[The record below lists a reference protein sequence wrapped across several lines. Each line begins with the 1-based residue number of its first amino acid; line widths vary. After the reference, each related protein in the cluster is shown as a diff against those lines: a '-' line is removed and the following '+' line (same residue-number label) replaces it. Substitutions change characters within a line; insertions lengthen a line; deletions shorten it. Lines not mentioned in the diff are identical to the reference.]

1 MKRLISSFVFFLFL
15 IFQLQA
21 DPDPLVIGMELEYP
35 PFEFVADNGT
45 NDGVSVEMAKALA
58 IYLGRPLEIQNIKFD
73 ALITALKSDN
83 IDLIISSM
91 TATEERRKSINFSDP
106 YVTTGLAMLV
116 PIDSPIKSIED
127 LMTGKWKV
135 VVKLGTTGESF
146 ARSKLRNSTI
156 LTMNQDPVCALE
168 VAQKK
173 ADVWIYDQLSIF
185 HHHKQHKDTTKAL
198 LKPIR
203 EEQWA
208 IGLRKPK
215 LGEDDSLRE
224 EVNKFLK
231 SFRESGQFEELANIY
246 LKEEKKL
253 VSSMGIPFIF
263 DVNPSQK
270 ISRSGTGKNNNT
282 DDVNTSQKISQ
293 RVIEKNNNAESDPWF
308 FIVVSV
314 LILLTIIA
322 FWCLTRE
329 EDNSIYSYEVF
340 LRNLLGF
347 VFLWIILIGV
357 CFFIFSSINRVYH
370 WNWEGIWSRRWQIFG
385 GWIRTLW
392 ISFSALVLC
401 IGVGIGLVV
410 GSRCSLRPL
419 RFLCRAYTE
428 IVRGSPLLVVIL
440 FGYYVIAE
448 PFNIDSKIFVGIL
461 LLALFAGAYLGEIL
475 RGGIESV
482 GKTQFD
488 SARAVGFSR
497 SQTYRHVI
505 IPQAVRRV
513 LPAVAGLFIM
523 LVKDS
528 SLLSVISAEEFT
540 KRTDIARAA
549 TFTGIEA
556 YLLLAVGYLLITIP
570 LAYCAKRLERRFSY
584 ES

>member
-1 MKRLISSFVFFLFL
+1 MKRLISSFLLFLFQT
-15 IFQLQA
+15 FQSQA
-21 DPDPLVIGMELEYP
+21 DPDPLIVGMELEYP
-35 PFEFVADNGT
+35 PFEFVADDGT
-45 NDGVSVEMAKALA
+45 NDGVSVKMAEALA
-58 IYLGRPLEIQNIKFD
+58 RHLDRPLEIQNIKFD
-73 ALITALKSDN
+73 ALITALKSGS

-91 TATEERRKSINFSDP
+91 TATAERRKSINFSEP

-116 PIDSPIKSIED
+116 PIDSPIKGIED
-127 LMTGKWKV
+127 LMKEKRKV

-146 ARSKLRNSTI
+146 ARSELKNSTI
-156 LTMNQDPVCALE
+156 LTMNQDPACALE

-173 ADVWIYDQLSIF
+173 ADAWIYDQLSIF

-215 LGEDDSLRE
+215 SGENDSLRE
-224 EVNKFLK
+224 KLNGFLK

-246 LKEEKKL
+246 LQEEKEL
-253 VSSMGIPFIF
+253 VRSMGIPFIF
-263 DVNPSQK
+263 DVNPDQ
-270 ISRSGTGKNNNT
+270 KNNEDNVVEDNNT
-282 DDVNTSQKISQ
+282 GSDL
-293 RVIEKNNNAESDPWF
+293 RFVI
-308 FIVVSV
+308 IVSI
-314 LILLTIIA
+314 LILLSTVA
-322 FWCLTRE
+322 FWRLTRE
-329 EDNSIYSYEVF
+329 EDDLLMSKD
-340 LRNLLGF
+340 NLLKNLIGF
-347 VFLWIILIGV
+347 LVLWMILIGV
-357 CFFIFSSINRVYH
+357 CFFVFSSINRSYH
-370 WNWEGIWSRRWQIFG
+370 WNWEGIWNRRWQIFD

-392 ISFSALVLC
+392 ISLSALFLC
-401 IGVGIGLVV
+401 IGVGVGLVI
-410 GSRCSLRPL
+410 GSRCSLKPV
-419 RFLCRAYTE
+419 RFFCRAYTE
-428 IVRGSPLLVVIL
+428 IVRGSPLLVVLL

-448 PFNIDSKIFVGIL
+448 AFNVNGRIIVGIL

-475 RGGIESV
+475 RGGIDSV

-488 SARAVGFSR
+488 SARAVGFSQ
-497 SQTYRHVI
+497 SQTYRYVI

-528 SLLSVISAEEFT
+528 SLLSVIGAEEFT

-549 TFTGIEA
+549 TFTGIEG
-556 YLLLAVGYLLITIP
+556 YLPLALGYLLITIP
-570 LAYCAKRLERRFSY
+570 LAYCSKRLERRFSY

>member
-1 MKRLISSFVFFLFL
+1 MKRLISLFISFL
-15 IFQLQA
+15 IQA
-21 DPDPLVIGMELEYP
+21 LPSQAGPDPLVVGMELEYP
-35 PFEFVADNGT
+35 PFEFVAEDGT
-45 NDGVSVEMAKALA
+45 NDGVSVKMAEALA
-58 IYLGRPLEIQNIKFD
+58 NYLGRTLEIQNIKFD
-73 ALITALKSDN
+73 ALITALKSDS

-146 ARSKLRNSTI
+146 ARSELRNATI
-156 LTMNQDPVCALE
+156 VPMKQDPVCALE

-185 HHHKQHKDTTKAL
+185 HHHKRHKDTTKAL

-270 ISRSGTGKNNNT
+270 ISQS
-282 DDVNTSQKISQ
+282 
-293 RVIEKNNNAESDPWF
+293 VIEKNNNAESDPWF
-308 FIVVSV
+308 LIVVSV

-322 FWCLTRE
+322 FWYLTRE
-329 EDNSIYSYEVF
+329 EDKSIHSYESF
-340 LRNLLGF
+340 SINLLGF
-347 VFLWIILIGV
+347 VLLWIILIGV

-370 WNWEGIWSRRWQIFG
+370 WNWEGIWNRRWQIFG

-419 RFLCRAYTE
+419 RFFCRAYTE

-440 FGYYVIAE
+440 FGYYVVFE
-448 PFNIDSKIFVGIL
+448 PFNVNNKIFVGIL

-528 SLLSVISAEEFT
+528 SLLSVIGAEEFT
-540 KRTDIARAA
+540 LRTDIVRAN
-549 TFTGIEA
+549 TYTGIEA

-570 LAYCAKRLERRFSY
+570 LAYCSKRLERKFSY

>member
-1 MKRLISSFVFFLFL
+1 
-15 IFQLQA
+15 
-21 DPDPLVIGMELEYP
+21 
-35 PFEFVADNGT
+35 
-45 NDGVSVEMAKALA
+45 MAEALA
-58 IYLGRPLEIQNIKFD
+58 NYLGRTLEIQNIKFD
-73 ALITALKSDN
+73 ALITALKSDS

-146 ARSKLRNSTI
+146 ARSELRNATI
-156 LTMNQDPVCALE
+156 VPMKQDPVCALE

-185 HHHKQHKDTTKAL
+185 HHHKRHKDTTKAL

-270 ISRSGTGKNNNT
+270 ISQS
-282 DDVNTSQKISQ
+282 
-293 RVIEKNNNAESDPWF
+293 VIEMNNNAESDPWF
-308 FIVVSV
+308 LIVVSV

-322 FWCLTRE
+322 FWYLTRE
-329 EDNSIYSYEVF
+329 EDKSIHSYESF
-340 LRNLLGF
+340 SINLLGF
-347 VFLWIILIGV
+347 VLLWIILIGV
-357 CFFIFSSINRVYH
+357 CFFIFSSINRSWH
-370 WNWEGIWSRRWQIFG
+370 WNWEGLWNSRWQIFG

-419 RFLCRAYTE
+419 RFFCRAYTE

-440 FGYYVIAE
+440 FGYYVVFE
-448 PFNIDSKIFVGIL
+448 PFNVNNKIFVGIL

-528 SLLSVISAEEFT
+528 SLLSVIGAEEFT
-540 KRTDIARAA
+540 LRTDIVRAN
-549 TFTGIEA
+549 TYTGIEA

-570 LAYCAKRLERRFSY
+570 LAYCSKRLERKFSY

>member
-1 MKRLISSFVFFLFL
+1 MKRLISSFSLFLFQV
-15 IFQLQA
+15 FPSQA
-21 DPDPLVIGMELEYP
+21 ESDPLVVGMELEYP
-35 PFEFVADNGT
+35 PFEFVANDGT
-45 NDGVSVEMAKALA
+45 NDGVSVKMAEALA
-58 IYLGRPLEIQNIKFD
+58 DYLGRALEIQNIKFD

-91 TATEERRKSINFSDP
+91 TANDERRKSINFSDP

-116 PIDSPIKSIED
+116 PIDSPIRGIED
-127 LMTGKWKV
+127 LMSGRRKI

-146 ARSKLRNSTI
+146 ARRELKNATI
-156 LTMNQDPVCALE
+156 LTMNQDPACALE

-173 ADVWIYDQLSIF
+173 ADAWIYDQLSIF
-185 HHHKQHKDTTKAL
+185 HHHKQHKETTKAL

-215 LGEDDSLRE
+215 SGEDDSLRGK
-224 EVNKFLK
+224 VNDFLK
-231 SFRESGQFEELANIY
+231 NFRESGQFEELASTY
-246 LKEEKKL
+246 LHEEKEL
-253 VSSMGIPFIF
+253 VKSMGIPFIF
-263 DVNPSQK
+263 DVSPAPKVEKVVENENNYP
-270 ISRSGTGKNNNT
+270 RS
-282 DDVNTSQKISQ
+282 D
-293 RVIEKNNNAESDPWF
+293 AL
-308 FIVVSV
+308 FI
-314 LILLTIIA
+314 TIIA
-322 FWCLTRE
+322 ILVLLAIAAFWYLTRE
-329 EDNSIYSYEVF
+329 DDF
-340 LRNLLGF
+340 LMQTRHDSLKNTLGF
-347 VFLWIILIGV
+347 VVLWVILIGV
-357 CFFIFSSINRVYH
+357 CFFIFSSINRSYH
-370 WNWEGIWSRRWQIFG
+370 WNWEGIWNRRWQIFG

-401 IGVGIGLVV
+401 IGVGAGLVV

-419 RFLCRAYTE
+419 RFFCRAYTE
-428 IVRGSPLLVVIL
+428 IVRGSPLLVVLL

-448 PFNIDSKIFVGIL
+448 AFNINGRILVGIL

-475 RGGIESV
+475 RGGIDSV

-497 SQTYRHVI
+497 LQTYRYVI

-528 SLLSVISAEEFT
+528 SLLSVIGAEEFT
-540 KRTDIARAA
+540 KRSDIARAA
-549 TFTGIEA
+549 TFTGIEG
-556 YLLLAVGYLLITIP
+556 YLPLAVGYLLITIP
-570 LAYCAKRLERRFSY
+570 LAYCSKRLERKFSY

>member
-1 MKRLISSFVFFLFL
+1 MKRLISSFLLFLFQT
-15 IFQLQA
+15 FQSQA
-21 DPDPLVIGMELEYP
+21 DPDPLIVGMELEYP
-35 PFEFVADNGT
+35 PFEFVADDGT
-45 NDGVSVEMAKALA
+45 NDGVSVKMAEALA
-58 IYLGRPLEIQNIKFD
+58 RHLDRPLEIQNIKFD
-73 ALITALKSDN
+73 ALITALKSGS

-91 TATEERRKSINFSDP
+91 TATAERRKSINFSDP

-116 PIDSPIKSIED
+116 PIDSPIKGIED
-127 LMTGKWKV
+127 LMKEKRKV

-146 ARSKLRNSTI
+146 ARSELKNSTI
-156 LTMNQDPVCALE
+156 LTMNQDPACALE

-173 ADVWIYDQLSIF
+173 ADAWIYDQLSIF

-215 LGEDDSLRE
+215 SGENDSLRE
-224 EVNKFLK
+224 KVNGFLK

-246 LKEEKKL
+246 LQEEKEL
-253 VSSMGIPFIF
+253 VRSMGIPFIF
-263 DVNPSQK
+263 DVNPDQ
-270 ISRSGTGKNNNT
+270 KNNEDNVVEDNNT
-282 DDVNTSQKISQ
+282 GSDL
-293 RVIEKNNNAESDPWF
+293 RFVI
-308 FIVVSV
+308 IVSI
-314 LILLTIIA
+314 LILLSTVA
-322 FWCLTRE
+322 FWRLTRE
-329 EDNSIYSYEVF
+329 EDDLLMSKD
-340 LRNLLGF
+340 NLLKNLIGF
-347 VFLWIILIGV
+347 LVLWMILIGV
-357 CFFIFSSINRVYH
+357 CFFVFSSINRSYH
-370 WNWEGIWSRRWQIFG
+370 WNWEGIWNRRWQIFD

-392 ISFSALVLC
+392 ISLSALLLC
-401 IGVGIGLVV
+401 IGVGVGLVI
-410 GSRCSLRPL
+410 GSRCSLKPV
-419 RFLCRAYTE
+419 RFFCRAYTE
-428 IVRGSPLLVVIL
+428 IVRGSPLLVVLL

-448 PFNIDSKIFVGIL
+448 AFNVNGRIIVGIL

-475 RGGIESV
+475 RGGIDSV

-488 SARAVGFSR
+488 SARAVGFSQ
-497 SQTYRHVI
+497 SQTYRYVI

-528 SLLSVISAEEFT
+528 SLLSVIGAEEFT

-549 TFTGIEA
+549 TFTGIEG
-556 YLLLAVGYLLITIP
+556 YLPLAAGYLLITIP
-570 LAYCAKRLERRFSY
+570 LAYCSKRLERRFSY

>member
-1 MKRLISSFVFFLFL
+1 MKRLISLFVFFLFQ

-21 DPDPLVIGMELEYP
+21 EPDPLVIGMELEYP
-35 PFEFVADNGT
+35 PFEFVAEDGT
-45 NDGVSVEMAKALA
+45 NDGVSVKMAKALSS
-58 IYLGRPLEIQNIKFD
+58 YLGRPLEIQNIKFD

-116 PIDSPIKSIED
+116 PNDSPIKSIED

-146 ARSKLRNSTI
+146 ARSELKNTTI
-156 LTMNQDPVCALE
+156 VTMKQDPVCALE

-185 HHHKQHKDTTKAL
+185 RHHKRHKDTTKAL

-215 LGEDDSLRE
+215 LGEDDSLRG
-224 EVNKFLK
+224 EVNNFLK
-231 SFRESGQFEELANIY
+231 IFRESGQFEELANIY

-263 DVNPSQK
+263 DVKPSQK
-270 ISRSGTGKNNNT
+270 ISQSG
-282 DDVNTSQKISQ
+282 
-293 RVIEKNNNAESDPWF
+293 IEKNNNAESDPWF
-308 FIVVSV
+308 FIGVSV

-322 FWCLTRE
+322 FWYLTRE
-329 EDNSIYSYEVF
+329 EDKSIHSHESF
-340 LRNLLGF
+340 SINLLGF
-347 VFLWIILIGV
+347 VLLWIILIGV
-357 CFFIFSSINRVYH
+357 CFFIFSSINRSWH
-370 WNWEGIWSRRWQIFG
+370 WNWEGLWNSRWLIFS

-410 GSRCSLRPL
+410 GSRCSFRPL
-419 RFLCRAYTE
+419 RYFCRAYTE

-440 FGYYVIAE
+440 FGYYVVFE
-448 PFNIDSKIFVGIL
+448 PFNVNNKIFAGIL

-528 SLLSVISAEEFT
+528 SLLSVIGAEEFT
-540 KRTDIARAA
+540 LRTDSVRSN
-549 TFTGIEA
+549 TYTGIEA
-556 YLLLAVGYLLITIP
+556 YFLLAVGYLLITIP
-570 LAYCAKRLERRFSY
+570 LAYCSKRLERRFSY

>member
-1 MKRLISSFVFFLFL
+1 MKRLISSFLLFLFQT
-15 IFQLQA
+15 FQSQA
-21 DPDPLVIGMELEYP
+21 DPDPLIVGMELEYP
-35 PFEFVADNGT
+35 PFEFVADDGT
-45 NDGVSVEMAKALA
+45 NDGVSVKMAEALA
-58 IYLGRPLEIQNIKFD
+58 RHLDRPLEIQNIKFD
-73 ALITALKSDN
+73 ALITALKSGS

-91 TATEERRKSINFSDP
+91 TATAERRKSINFSDP

-116 PIDSPIKSIED
+116 PIDSPIKGIED
-127 LMTGKWKV
+127 LMKEKRKV

-146 ARSKLRNSTI
+146 ARSELKNSTI
-156 LTMNQDPVCALE
+156 LTMNQDPACALE

-173 ADVWIYDQLSIF
+173 ADAWIYDQLSIF

-215 LGEDDSLRE
+215 SGENDSLRE
-224 EVNKFLK
+224 KVNGFLK

-246 LKEEKKL
+246 LQEEKEL
-253 VSSMGIPFIF
+253 VRSMGIPFIF
-263 DVNPSQK
+263 DVNPDQ
-270 ISRSGTGKNNNT
+270 KNNEDNVVEDNNT
-282 DDVNTSQKISQ
+282 GSDL
-293 RVIEKNNNAESDPWF
+293 RFVI
-308 FIVVSV
+308 IVSI
-314 LILLTIIA
+314 LILLSTVA
-322 FWCLTRE
+322 FWRLTRE
-329 EDNSIYSYEVF
+329 EDDLLMSKD
-340 LRNLLGF
+340 NLLKNLIGF
-347 VFLWIILIGV
+347 LVLWMILIGV
-357 CFFIFSSINRVYH
+357 CFFVFSSINRSYH
-370 WNWEGIWSRRWQIFG
+370 WNWEGIWNRRWQIFD

-392 ISFSALVLC
+392 ISLSALLLC
-401 IGVGIGLVV
+401 IGVGVGLVI
-410 GSRCSLRPL
+410 GSRCSLKPV
-419 RFLCRAYTE
+419 RFFCRAYTE
-428 IVRGSPLLVVIL
+428 IVRGSPLLVVLL

-448 PFNIDSKIFVGIL
+448 AFNVNGRIIVGIL

-475 RGGIESV
+475 RGGIDSV

-488 SARAVGFSR
+488 SARAVGFSQ
-497 SQTYRHVI
+497 SQTYRYVI

-528 SLLSVISAEEFT
+528 SLLSVIGAEEFT

-549 TFTGIEA
+549 TFTGIEG
-556 YLLLAVGYLLITIP
+556 YLPLAVGYLLITIP
-570 LAYCAKRLERRFSY
+570 LAYCSKRLERRFSY

>member
-1 MKRLISSFVFFLFL
+1 MKRLISAFLFFLCQV
-15 IFQLQA
+15 FQSQA
-21 DPDPLVIGMELEYP
+21 GPERLVVGMELEYP
-35 PFEFVADNGT
+35 PFEFVADDGT
-45 NDGVSVEMAKALA
+45 NDGVSVKMAEALA
-58 IYLGRPLEIQNIKFD
+58 SYLDRPLEIQNIKFD
-73 ALITALKSDN
+73 ALITALKSGS

-116 PIDSPIKSIED
+116 PVDSPIKDIED
-127 LMTGKWKV
+127 LMSGKRKV

-146 ARSKLRNSTI
+146 ARSKLKNATI
-156 LTMNQDPVCALE
+156 LTMNQDPACALE

-215 LGEDDSLRE
+215 FGEDDSLRD
-224 EVNKFLK
+224 EVNGFLRN
-231 SFRESGQFEELANIY
+231 FRESGQFEELANIY
-246 LKEEKKL
+246 LQEEKEL
-253 VSSMGIPFIF
+253 VRSMGIPFIF
-263 DVNPSQK
+263 DVNPEQK
-270 ISRSGTGKNNNT
+270 INKHE
-282 DDVNTSQKISQ
+282 
-293 RVIEKNNNAESDPWF
+293 IEQNNNAGPDIRF
-308 FIVVSV
+308 VIIVSI
-314 LILLTIIA
+314 LILLTTVA
-322 FWCLTRE
+322 FWHLTRE
-329 EDNSIYSYEVF
+329 EDNS
-340 LRNLLGF
+340 LRNQDNILMNFLGF
-347 VFLWIILIGV
+347 FVLWIILIGV
-357 CFFIFSSINRVYH
+357 CFFIFSSINRSYH
-370 WNWEGIWSRRWQIFG
+370 WNWEGIWNRRWQIFG

-392 ISFSALVLC
+392 ISLSALVLC
-401 IGVGIGLVV
+401 IGVGVGLVV
-410 GSRCSLRPL
+410 GSRCSLKPL
-419 RFLCRAYTE
+419 RFFCRAYTE
-428 IVRGSPLLVVIL
+428 IVRGSPLLVVLL

-448 PFNIDSKIFVGIL
+448 AFNVNGRIIVGIL

-475 RGGIESV
+475 RGGIDSV

-497 SQTYRHVI
+497 SQTYRYVI

-528 SLLSVISAEEFT
+528 SLLSVIGAEEFT

-549 TFTGIEA
+549 TFTGIEG
-556 YLLLAVGYLLITIP
+556 YLPLAVGYLLITIP
-570 LAYCAKRLERRFSY
+570 LAYYSKRLERKFSY

>member
-1 MKRLISSFVFFLFL
+1 MKRLISLFISFL
-15 IFQLQA
+15 IQALPSQA
-21 DPDPLVIGMELEYP
+21 DPDPLVVGMELEYP
-35 PFEFVADNGT
+35 PFEFVAEDGT
-45 NDGVSVEMAKALA
+45 NDGVSVKMAEALA
-58 IYLGRPLEIQNIKFD
+58 NYLGRTLEIQNIKFD
-73 ALITALKSDN
+73 ALITALKSDS

-146 ARSKLRNSTI
+146 ARSELRNATI
-156 LTMNQDPVCALE
+156 VPMKQDPVCALE

-185 HHHKQHKDTTKAL
+185 HHHKRHKDTTKAL

-270 ISRSGTGKNNNT
+270 ISQS
-282 DDVNTSQKISQ
+282 
-293 RVIEKNNNAESDPWF
+293 VIEKNNNAESDPWF
-308 FIVVSV
+308 LIVVSV

-322 FWCLTRE
+322 FWYLTRE
-329 EDNSIYSYEVF
+329 EDKSIHSYESF
-340 LRNLLGF
+340 SINLLGF
-347 VFLWIILIGV
+347 VLLWIILIGV
-357 CFFIFSSINRVYH
+357 CFFIFSSINRSWH
-370 WNWEGIWSRRWQIFG
+370 WNWEGLWNSRWQIFG

-419 RFLCRAYTE
+419 RFFCRAYTE

-440 FGYYVIAE
+440 FGYYVVFE
-448 PFNIDSKIFVGIL
+448 PFNVNNKIFVGIL

-528 SLLSVISAEEFT
+528 SLLSVIGAEEFT
-540 KRTDIARAA
+540 LRTDIVRAN
-549 TFTGIEA
+549 TYTGIEA

-570 LAYCAKRLERRFSY
+570 LAYCSKRLERKFSY

>member
-1 MKRLISSFVFFLFL
+1 MKRLISLFISFL
-15 IFQLQA
+15 IQA
-21 DPDPLVIGMELEYP
+21 LPSQAGPDPLVVGMELEYP
-35 PFEFVADNGT
+35 PFEFVAEDGT
-45 NDGVSVEMAKALA
+45 NDGVSVKMAEALA
-58 IYLGRPLEIQNIKFD
+58 NYLGRTIEIQNIKFD
-73 ALITALKSDN
+73 ALITALKSDS

-146 ARSKLRNSTI
+146 ARSELRNATI
-156 LTMNQDPVCALE
+156 VPMKQDPVCALE

-185 HHHKQHKDTTKAL
+185 HHHKRHKDTTKAL

-270 ISRSGTGKNNNT
+270 ISQS
-282 DDVNTSQKISQ
+282 
-293 RVIEKNNNAESDPWF
+293 VIEKNNNAESDPWF
-308 FIVVSV
+308 LIVVSV

-322 FWCLTRE
+322 FWYLTRE
-329 EDNSIYSYEVF
+329 EDKSIHSYESF
-340 LRNLLGF
+340 SINLLGF
-347 VFLWIILIGV
+347 VLLWIILIGV
-357 CFFIFSSINRVYH
+357 CFFIFSSINRSWH
-370 WNWEGIWSRRWQIFG
+370 WNWEGLWNSRWQIFG

-419 RFLCRAYTE
+419 RFFCRAYTE

-440 FGYYVIAE
+440 FGYYVVFE
-448 PFNIDSKIFVGIL
+448 PFNVNNKIFVGIL

-528 SLLSVISAEEFT
+528 SLLSVIGAEEFT
-540 KRTDIARAA
+540 LRTDIVRAN
-549 TFTGIEA
+549 TYTGIEA

-570 LAYCAKRLERRFSY
+570 LAYCSKRLERKFSY

>member
-1 MKRLISSFVFFLFL
+1 MKRLISLFISFL
-15 IFQLQA
+15 IQA
-21 DPDPLVIGMELEYP
+21 LPSQAGPDPLVVGMELEYP
-35 PFEFVADNGT
+35 PFEFVAEDGT
-45 NDGVSVEMAKALA
+45 NDGVSVKMAEALA
-58 IYLGRPLEIQNIKFD
+58 NYLGRTLEIQNIKFD
-73 ALITALKSDN
+73 ALITALKSDS

-116 PIDSPIKSIED
+116 PIDSPIKGIED
-127 LMTGKWKV
+127 LMSVGLKV

-146 ARSKLRNSTI
+146 ARSKLKNATI
-156 LTMNQDPVCALE
+156 LTMNQDPACALE

-185 HHHKQHKDTTKAL
+185 HHHKQHKETTKAL

-215 LGEDDSLRE
+215 SDEDNSLLIQ
-224 EVNKFLK
+224 VNDFLK
-231 SFRESGQFEELANIY
+231 NFRESGQFEDLSNAY
-246 LKEEKKL
+246 LKEEKEL
-253 VSSMGIPFIF
+253 VRSMGIPFIF
-263 DVNPSQK
+263 DVNPDQK
-270 ISRSGTGKNNNT
+270 VDAIRGNEDGYTG
-282 DDVNTSQKISQ
+282 
-293 RVIEKNNNAESDPWF
+293 SDPL
-308 FIVVSV
+308 FIIIISI
-314 LILLTIIA
+314 LSLLTIAA
-322 FWCLTRE
+322 FWRLTRE
-329 EDNSIYSYEVF
+329 GDNSIQANDNI
-340 LRNLLGF
+340 LRNSLGF
-347 VFLWIILIGV
+347 VVLWIVLIGV
-357 CFFIFSSINRVYH
+357 CFFIFDSINRSYH
-370 WNWEGIWSRRWQIFG
+370 WNWEGIWNRRWQIFG

-401 IGVGIGLVV
+401 IGVGIGLVI
-410 GSRCSLRPL
+410 GSRCSFRPL
-419 RFLCRAYTE
+419 RFFCRAYTE
-428 IVRGSPLLVVIL
+428 IVRGSPLLVVLL

-448 PFNIDSKIFVGIL
+448 AFNINGRIIVGIL

-475 RGGIESV
+475 RGGIDSV

-497 SQTYRHVI
+497 FQTYRYVI

-528 SLLSVISAEEFT
+528 SLLSVIGAEEFT
-540 KRTDIARAA
+540 KRSDIARAA
-549 TFTGIEA
+549 TFTGIEG
-556 YLLLAVGYLLITIP
+556 YLPLAIGYLLITIP
-570 LAYCAKRLERRFSY
+570 LAYCSMRLERKFSY

>member
-1 MKRLISSFVFFLFL
+1 MKRLISSFLLFLFQT
-15 IFQLQA
+15 FQSQA
-21 DPDPLVIGMELEYP
+21 DPDPLIVGMELEYP
-35 PFEFVADNGT
+35 PFEFVADDGT
-45 NDGVSVEMAKALA
+45 NDGVSVKMAEALA
-58 IYLGRPLEIQNIKFD
+58 RHLDRPLEIQNIKFD
-73 ALITALKSDN
+73 ALITALKSGS

-91 TATEERRKSINFSDP
+91 TATAERRKSINFSEP

-116 PIDSPIKSIED
+116 PIDSPIKGIED
-127 LMTGKWKV
+127 LMKEKRKV

-146 ARSKLRNSTI
+146 ARSELKNSTI
-156 LTMNQDPVCALE
+156 LTMNQDPACALE

-173 ADVWIYDQLSIF
+173 ADAWIYDQLSIF

-215 LGEDDSLRE
+215 SGENDSLRE
-224 EVNKFLK
+224 KVNGFLK

-246 LKEEKKL
+246 LQEEKEL
-253 VSSMGIPFIF
+253 VRSMGIPFIF
-263 DVNPSQK
+263 DVNPDQ
-270 ISRSGTGKNNNT
+270 KNNEDNVVEDNNT
-282 DDVNTSQKISQ
+282 GSDL
-293 RVIEKNNNAESDPWF
+293 RFVI
-308 FIVVSV
+308 IVSI
-314 LILLTIIA
+314 LILLSTVA
-322 FWCLTRE
+322 FWRLTRE
-329 EDNSIYSYEVF
+329 EDDLLMSKD
-340 LRNLLGF
+340 NLLKNLIGF
-347 VFLWIILIGV
+347 LVLWMILIGV
-357 CFFIFSSINRVYH
+357 CFFVFSSINRSYH
-370 WNWEGIWSRRWQIFG
+370 WNWEGIWNRRWQIFD

-392 ISFSALVLC
+392 ISLSALFLC
-401 IGVGIGLVV
+401 IGVGVGLVI
-410 GSRCSLRPL
+410 GSRCSLKPV
-419 RFLCRAYTE
+419 RFFCRAYTE
-428 IVRGSPLLVVIL
+428 IVRGSPLLVVLL

-448 PFNIDSKIFVGIL
+448 AFNVNGRIIVGIL

-475 RGGIESV
+475 RGGIDSV

-488 SARAVGFSR
+488 SARAVGFSQ
-497 SQTYRHVI
+497 SQTYRYVI

-528 SLLSVISAEEFT
+528 SLLSVIGAEEFT

-549 TFTGIEA
+549 TFTGIEG
-556 YLLLAVGYLLITIP
+556 YLPLAVGYLLITIP
-570 LAYCAKRLERRFSY
+570 LAYCSKRLERRFSY

>member
-1 MKRLISSFVFFLFL
+1 MKRLISSFLLFF
-15 IFQLQA
+15 FQTFQSQA
-21 DPDPLVIGMELEYP
+21 DPDPLIVGMELEYP
-35 PFEFVADNGT
+35 PFEFVADDGT
-45 NDGVSVEMAKALA
+45 NDGVSVKMAEALA
-58 IYLGRPLEIQNIKFD
+58 RHLDRPLEIQNIKFD
-73 ALITALKSDN
+73 ALITALKSGS

-91 TATEERRKSINFSDP
+91 TATAERRKSINFSDP

-116 PIDSPIKSIED
+116 PIDSPIKGIED
-127 LMTGKWKV
+127 LMKEKRKV

-146 ARSKLRNSTI
+146 ARSELKNSTI
-156 LTMNQDPVCALE
+156 LTMNQDPACALE

-173 ADVWIYDQLSIF
+173 ADAWIYDQLSIF

-215 LGEDDSLRE
+215 SGENDSLRE
-224 EVNKFLK
+224 KVNGFLK

-246 LKEEKKL
+246 LQEEKEL
-253 VSSMGIPFIF
+253 VRSMGIPFIF
-263 DVNPSQK
+263 DVNPDQ
-270 ISRSGTGKNNNT
+270 KNNEDNVVEDNNT
-282 DDVNTSQKISQ
+282 GSDL
-293 RVIEKNNNAESDPWF
+293 RFVI
-308 FIVVSV
+308 IVSI
-314 LILLTIIA
+314 LILLSTVA
-322 FWCLTRE
+322 FWRLTRE
-329 EDNSIYSYEVF
+329 EDDLLMSKD
-340 LRNLLGF
+340 NLLKNLIGF
-347 VFLWIILIGV
+347 LVLWMILIGV
-357 CFFIFSSINRVYH
+357 CFFVFSSINRSYH
-370 WNWEGIWSRRWQIFG
+370 WNWEGIWNRRWQIFD

-392 ISFSALVLC
+392 ISLSALLLC
-401 IGVGIGLVV
+401 IGVGVGLVI
-410 GSRCSLRPL
+410 GSRCSLKPV
-419 RFLCRAYTE
+419 RFFCRAYTE
-428 IVRGSPLLVVIL
+428 IVRGSPLLVVLL

-448 PFNIDSKIFVGIL
+448 AFNVNGRIIVGIL

-475 RGGIESV
+475 RGGIDSV

-488 SARAVGFSR
+488 SARAVGFSQ
-497 SQTYRHVI
+497 SQTYRYVI

-528 SLLSVISAEEFT
+528 SLLSVIGAEEFT

-549 TFTGIEA
+549 TFTGIEG
-556 YLLLAVGYLLITIP
+556 YLPLAVGYLLITIP
-570 LAYCAKRLERRFSY
+570 LAYCSKRLERRFSY